1 MQPSRIPDV
10 AFHTR
15 VRTDALGG
23 PNPDVWKDVTSA
35 DVVAGQRVVLFAVPA
50 QPLSRSAAQGRAV
63 PSVAMMLSKTDFRSA
78 PRPVTA
84 LRMKVDRI
92 APISA
97 YSMAVAPRR
106 QAESREIRDRR

>member
-1 MQPSRIPDV
+1 MQPSRISDV
-10 AFHTR
+10 VFHTR
-15 VRTDALGG
+15 VRTDALGD

-35 DVVAGQRVVLFAVPA
+35 DIVAGRRVVLFAGA
-50 QPLSRSAAQGRAV
+50 RSAAQGRAV
-63 PSVAMMLSKTDFRSA
+63 PSVAMMLSKTDFRSV

-84 LRMKVDRI
+84 LRMNVDRI